1 MIIGLSG
8 RNGAGKGEV
17 LAFLQSRSF
26 YAHSLSDVI
35 RDELRRQDKNE
46 TRERMIET
54 GNAIRRERG
63 PGGLAQ
69 ILAEQLLPDRGHCCC
84 ARSDLRHPEPTRCA
98 R

>member
-35 RDELRRQDKNE
+35 RDELRRQGQTE

-54 GNAIRRERG
+54 GNAIRAQRG
-63 PGGLAQ
+63 RAAWPRCW
-69 ILAEQLLPDRGHCCC
+69 P
-84 ARSDLRHPEPTRCA
+84 RSSCPTA
-98 R
+98 TT